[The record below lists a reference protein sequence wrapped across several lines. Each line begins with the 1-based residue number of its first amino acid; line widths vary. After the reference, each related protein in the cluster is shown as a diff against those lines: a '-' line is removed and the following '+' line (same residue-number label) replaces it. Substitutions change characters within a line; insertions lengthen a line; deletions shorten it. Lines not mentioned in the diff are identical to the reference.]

1 MYHAVVSEQANWARA
16 RLAHHWMGP
25 ELEMVRCPIRGTV
38 LPAPIPMQLCS
49 KVNQRVVY
57 SWPGSC
63 AIKITTVAFDHGSEE
78 YYSVNLSK
86 LCAMVLFV
94 GPLAVRFK
102 LGEQMDH
109 EVLHCLVQEK
119 VPCMAEPH
127 LNTLTAVQV
136 TQWFSHLVAVVA
148 WPGASRIRTADVTI
162 SNLGLDERGGV
173 RFFDLGS
180 WGAVGRRQWRGKA
193 AERKGSRAT
202 GRTEVQDER
211 VGVRSFL
218 VLWRSGPWE
227 RNLLEKGV
235 AVKEGGCLRMTRPW
249 QAPVKDRADSPSPT
263 P

>member
-1 MYHAVVSEQANWARA
+1 
-16 RLAHHWMGP
+16 MGP

-38 LPAPIPMQLCS
+38 LPVPIPMQLCGKGS
-49 KVNQRVVY
+49 QRVVY
-57 SWPGSC
+57 SCPGSYV
-63 AIKITTVAFDHGSEE
+63 IKMTTVGFDHGSEE
-78 YYSVNLSK
+78 YYSINLSK
-86 LCAMVLFV
+86 LCAVVLFA

-102 LGEQMDH
+102 QGGQMDH

-119 VPCMAEPH
+119 VPCMAEPY

-148 WPGASRIRTADVTI
+148 WLGASRIRTDDVTI
-162 SNLGLDERGGV
+162 SNLGLDERGV

-180 WGAVGRRQWRGKA
+180 WGAMDRPQWAGGSGMED
-193 AERKGSRAT
+193 AERHGSRAT

-218 VLWRSGPWE
+218 VLRWAVRPLGEEPSG
-227 RNLLEKGV
+227 KGS
-235 AVKEGGCLRMTRPW
+235 GCQGRRLS
-249 QAPVKDRADSPSPT
+249 QNGAAPVKDRADSPSPT